1 MPPESANTLS
11 ISSGVH
17 GTAIVV
23 RATGELDYD
32 YAPIFRREVTQ
43 IWDMGAD
50 AASPLPSGPPSPLSG
65 PSPLSLP
72 AEAISPLSPEASSP
86 FSPEASSPLSPEAS
100 SPFSPEAISPLSPE
114 TSSPFSP
121 EASSPLSPE
130 TPSPFSPETPSPF
143 SPETP
148 SPLSPE
154 APSPLSPEAPSPL
167 SPGTFS
173 PQASLF
179 LETSPG
185 TPLQPETAPWLILD
199 LAGLTFCDSTG
210 LAELLWILRRSQ
222 ETGNRL
228 VLAGVTRTLRHML
241 ATTGLLPYFTMYAS
255 VEDALKEVE
264 EIRTP

>member
-1 MPPESANTLS
+1 MPPESANMLS

-43 IWDMGAD
+43 IWGMGAD
-50 AASPLPSGPPSPLSG
+50 ASSPLPSGLPSPLSG

-72 AEAISPLSPEASSP
+72 AEAISPLSPE
-86 FSPEASSPLSPEAS
+86 
-100 SPFSPEAISPLSPE
+100 

-121 EASSPLSPE
+121 EAPSPLS
-130 TPSPFSPETPSPF
+130 PSPFSPETPSPF

-154 APSPLSPEAPSPL
+154 APSPLSPETPSPLSPEAPSPLSPEPSPQFSPEAPSLLFPETSSPL
-167 SPGTFS
+167 SPGTFP

-210 LAELLWILRRSQ
+210 LAELLWILHRSQ
-222 ETGNRL
+222 ETGTHL
-228 VLAGVTRTLRHML
+228 VLTGVTRTLRHML
-241 ATTGLLPYFTMYAS
+241 DTTGLLPYFTMYAS

-264 EIRTP
+264 QIRTP

>member
-1 MPPESANTLS
+1 MPPESTNTLS

-43 IWDMGAD
+43 IWSMGAD
-50 AASPLPSGPPSPLSG
+50 ASSPPPPGLPSPLSA

-72 AEAISPLSPEASSP
+72 AEAISPLSPE
-86 FSPEASSPLSPEAS
+86 
-100 SPFSPEAISPLSPE
+100 
-114 TSSPFSP
+114 TSSS
-121 EASSPLSPE
+121 L
-130 TPSPFSPETPSPF
+130 

-154 APSPLSPEAPSPL
+154 TPSPLSPEPPSPL
-167 SPGTFS
+167 SPETSSQLSPGAFS
-173 PQASLF
+173 PQAPLF

-185 TPLQPETAPWLILD
+185 TPLPSEAAPWLILD

-210 LAELLWILRRSQ
+210 LAELLWILHRSE
-222 ETGNRL
+222 ETGTRL
-228 VLAGVTRTLRHML
+228 VLAGVTRTLRHMM

-255 VEDALKEVE
+255 VDDALKEAE
-264 EIRTP
+264 EISAP

>member
-1 MPPESANTLS
+1 MPPEDANTLS

-43 IWDMGAD
+43 IWGMGAD
-50 AASPLPSGPPSPLSG
+50 ASSGLPAPLSG

-72 AEAISPLSPEASSP
+72 AEAISPLSPETPSP
-86 FSPEASSPLSPEAS
+86 FSPEAPSPLS
-100 SPFSPEAISPLSPE
+100 
-114 TSSPFSP
+114 
-121 EASSPLSPE
+121 
-130 TPSPFSPETPSPF
+130 PSPFSPETPSPLSPEVPSPL

-154 APSPLSPEAPSPL
+154 APSPLSPETSSQLSPEAPSPI

-173 PQASLF
+173 SQASLF

-199 LAGLTFCDSTG
+199 LAGLSFCDSTG

-222 ETGNRL
+222 ETGTRL

-241 ATTGLLPYFTMYAS
+241 DTTGLLPYFTMYAS